1 MSPPLDHPGVI
12 QSDAPVADIVLSQ
25 NASLSNRFAARIT
38 STMEKS
44 RSRPAHP
51 RSTAFLLAQVG
62 ARAAA
67 LFATRLQELELVPAH
82 AGTLRA
88 VAGNPGISQQALA
101 SLLGMVPS
109 RLVPLLDDLEKRG
122 LVERRDHPED
132 WRVYAVHLT
141 EKGSRTMAEI
151 GRVARAHD
159 DAVCAPLSEKERELL
174 WSLLSRI
181 ADAQELTPGVHPGFA
196 HLGGEPKA
204 IGVERGEMP
213 RSGRAKVG
221 GRPRR
226 PAP

>member
-1 MSPPLDHPGVI
+1 M
-12 QSDAPVADIVLSQ
+12 
-25 NASLSNRFAARIT
+25 
-38 STMEKS
+38 MEKQGS
-44 RSRPAHP
+44 KPAHP

-88 VAGNPGISQQALA
+88 IARDAGISQQALA

-109 RLVPLLDDLEKRG
+109 RLVPLLDELEKRG

-132 WRVYAVHLT
+132 RRVYALHLT
-141 EKGSRTMAEI
+141 EKGSRAMAEI

-159 DAVCAPLSEKERELL
+159 DAVCAPLSEKEREVL

-181 ADAQELTPGVHPGFA
+181 ADDQKLTPGVHPGFA
-196 HLGGEPKA
+196 HVGREPKPA
-204 IGVERGEMP
+204 EAARAEKP
-213 RSGRAKVG
+213 RPARAKATGRA
-221 GRPRR
+221 RR
-226 PAP
+226 PPAP